1 MDTSTLIIAGVV
13 VLVLVIGL
21 LLWWSRSRSRMTT
34 EERVEELA
42 GRPRS
47 MLASAIRR
55 ALGAGLDESTWSSL
69 EEALLSGDVGVE
81 ATTEIVATVRESKP
95 ETVDEARGSLAAA
108 LKGELAGK
116 DRDIHLVSTPS
127 VVLVVGVNGTGK
139 TTTIAK
145 LAHHL
150 LDSGKTVTLGA
161 ADTFRAAAAEQLQ
174 SWGAR
179 LGVHV
184 VRGQEGGDPASVAYD
199 TMESA
204 RAKGIDVV
212 IIDTAGRLHGK
223 KNLMAELQKIH
234 RVAGGEDVDE
244 ALLVLD
250 ATAGQNGLVQ
260 VREFSEA
267 IPVTGVV
274 LTKMDGTARGGI
286 VVAVERSLGIPVKLV
301 GTGEG
306 LDDLSP
312 FDPDSFVD
320 SLLA

>member
-1 MDTSTLIIAGVV
+1 MDQSTLIIAGVV
-13 VLVLVIGL
+13 VFVLVVGL
-21 LLWWSRSRSRMTT
+21 LIWWSRSRSRITT
-34 EERVEELA
+34 EARVEELA

-81 ATTEIVATVRESKP
+81 ATEEIVATVRESKP
-95 ETVDEARGSLAAA
+95 ETVDEARRSLAAA

>member
-13 VLVLVIGL
+13 ALVLVIGL
-21 LLWWSRSRSRMTT
+21 LIWWSRSRSRKTT
-34 EERVEELA
+34 GERVEEPA

-47 MLASAIRR
+47 ALASAIRR
-55 ALGAGLDESTWSSL
+55 ALGTGLDESTWSSL
-69 EEALLSGDVGVE
+69 EEALLAGDVGVE
-81 ATTEIVATVRESKP
+81 ATGEIVATVRESKP
-95 ETVDEARGSLAAA
+95 ETVDEARGSLATA